1 MRRIRVVADE
11 PSARATDM
19 RQHSRFSFRHIS
31 SIQVSNRLSGE
42 PMGYVADLSLGG
54 LRLVASQPLAVGG
67 CYEMVLHVPEH
78 GERVRQIEV
87 VVICQWSRKDLRRD
101 SFEMG
106 FALDRPSAEFTAMVA
121 QQAPRRRKLY

>member
-1 MRRIRVVADE
+1 
-11 PSARATDM
+11 M

-31 SIQVSNRLSGE
+31 RIQVSNRLNGE

-67 CYEMVLHVPEH
+67 CYEMVLHVPGH
-78 GERVRQIEV
+78 GERVRQVEA
-87 VVICQWSRKDLRRD
+87 VVICQWSRKDSRRD

-106 FALDRPSAEFTAMVA
+106 FALDRPSAEFTALVA
-121 QQAPRRRKLY
+121 EQAPRRRKLY

>member
-1 MRRIRVVADE
+1 
-11 PSARATDM
+11 M

-31 SIQVSNRLSGE
+31 RIQVSNRLNGE

-67 CYEMVLHVPEH
+67 CYEMVLHVPGH
-78 GERVRQIEV
+78 GERVRQVEA
-87 VVICQWSRKDLRRD
+87 VVICQWSRKDSRRD

-106 FALDRPSAEFTAMVA
+106 FALDRPSAEFTTLVA
-121 QQAPRRRKLY
+121 EQAPQRRKLY

>member
-1 MRRIRVVADE
+1 
-11 PSARATDM
+11 M

-31 SIQVSNRLSGE
+31 RIQVSNRLNGE

-67 CYEMVLHVPEH
+67 CYEMVLHVPGH
-78 GERVRQIEV
+78 GERVRQVEA
-87 VVICQWSRKDLRRD
+87 VVICQWSRKDSRRD

-106 FALDRPSAEFTAMVA
+106 FALDRPSAEFTALVA
-121 QQAPRRRKLY
+121 EQAPQRRKLY